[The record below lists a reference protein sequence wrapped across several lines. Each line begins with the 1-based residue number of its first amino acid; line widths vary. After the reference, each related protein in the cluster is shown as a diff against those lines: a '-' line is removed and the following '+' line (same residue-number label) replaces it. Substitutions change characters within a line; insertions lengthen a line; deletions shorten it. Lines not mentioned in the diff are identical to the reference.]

1 MRIFILVSLAMFAF
15 AGNSVFARLGLVGL
29 GGSSTIDPASY
40 TLIRIVSGA
49 IVLAILVS
57 WKQKSIK
64 KLTKHGNW
72 ISAAALFGYA
82 SAFSYAYV
90 VLETGIGA
98 LILFTCVQ
106 ASMIGW
112 AIIKGDRPLALE
124 WVGLI
129 IDFGAFVWLVSP
141 GLQAPDP
148 FAAFLM
154 LVSGISWAI
163 YSTRGKSAT
172 DALTDPLGATAGNFI
187 LSIPFALILL
197 VVLFSQV
204 NLDSYGIIMAIGS
217 GVITS
222 AIGYAIWY
230 MALPNISQT
239 QAAIVQLTVPV
250 IAGVGGTLFSGEV
263 WTLRFAISATLILG
277 GVAIAILA
285 KSNRAKSKRTKQ
297 H

>member
-1 MRIFILVSLAMFAF
+1 MRIFILVSLAMLAF
-15 AGNSVFARLGLVGL
+15 AGNSVFARLGLDGT
-29 GGSSTIDPASY
+29 STIDPASY
-40 TLIRIVSGA
+40 TLIRLISGA
-49 IVLAILVS
+49 IVLTILVS
-57 WKQKSIK
+57 WRNKSVK
-64 KLTKHGNW
+64 KITAGGNW
-72 ISAAALFGYA
+72 ISALALFGYA

-106 ASMIGW
+106 AGMIGW
-112 AIIKGDRPLALE
+112 GIIKGDRPIALE

-129 IDFGAFVWLVSP
+129 IAFGAFVWLVSP
-141 GLQAPDP
+141 GLLAPDP

-154 LVSGISWAI
+154 LVSGISWAV
-163 YSTRGKSAT
+163 YSTRGKSVT
-172 DALTDPLGATAGNFI
+172 DALGATTGNFI
-187 LSIPFALILL
+187 LSIPFAIVLL
-197 VVLFSQV
+197 VALLAQV
-204 NLDSYGIIMAIGS
+204 NIDTFGALMAIGS

-263 WTLRFAISATLILG
+263 WTLRFAIAATLILG

-285 KSNRAKSKRTKQ
+285 KSNRVKSNRAKQ
-297 H
+297 Q